1 MVTILISHATCL
13 KWRVYQSIFI
23 KISPSVSQFAN
34 WETLLIF
41 PKKKYYLFYKFIAQ
55 LLRLLLKERCDDAS
69 RCNNSLPY
77 KTPAK
82 FTTHLHR
89 KRAWSEKNSPWP
101 YFMLTQW
108 TQALILLSADA
119 PMYIPRSCSKTNFVM
134 TGEDMLEGLDCQ
146 TLLDSWRWRRGS
158 KITFICS

>member
-1 MVTILISHATCL
+1 MVVTYLVIIHVLAISLVHSNIYHNS
-13 KWRVYQSIFI
+13 YQVEV
-23 KISPSVSQFAN
+23 PSY
-34 WETLLIF
+34 TD
-41 PKKKYYLFYKFIAQ
+41 K
-55 LLRLLLKERCDDAS
+55 LLLTERCDDAS
-69 RCNNSLPY
+69 RYNNSLPY

-146 TLLDSWRWRRGS
+146 DPSWQLKMKRRGS